1 MAQKEVVDALKEMG
15 LRDDFKVVIGGA
27 ASSKKWAEEIGADA
41 YGADAQEATE
51 IAIDLLKK

>member
-1 MAQKEVVDALKEMG
+1 MYAI
-15 LRDDFKVVIGGA
+15 RSYYVIGGA

-51 IAIDLLKK
+51 IAINLLTK